1 MPMSRQ
7 GVSVCRIL
15 IAMQQRRIER
25 ITTVV
30 DNRQA
35 GVIVVLEDIHDPHN
49 AAAILR
55 TCEAMGIQRVW
66 FVFEKETPYNPKR
79 IGKATSSSANKWLD
93 FQTFSSSMAC
103 IEALKKEKHRIVVSA
118 LSDTA
123 VSLER
128 YHDPKSPIALVVG
141 NEHAGVSE
149 MMMKEADIVVK
160 IPMRGFVQSLNV
172 SVAAAI
178 LLWEITKQR
187 MFSDTPPKLSPK
199 AQQALLNDFLERAKK

>member
-1 MPMSRQ
+1 ME
-7 GVSVCRIL
+7 
-15 IAMQQRRIER
+15 QRRLQR
-25 ITTVV
+25 ITDVV
-30 DNRQA
+30 RSRQA

-55 TCEAMGIQRVW
+55 TCEAMGIQQVW

-93 FQTFSSSMAC
+93 FTVFSSAQAC
-103 IEALKKEKHRIVVSA
+103 IEALKKAKYRIVVSA
-118 LSDTA
+118 LTESA

-128 YHDPKSPIALVVG
+128 YHDPKTPLAVIVG
-141 NEHAGVSE
+141 NEHAGVSDVMRE
-149 MMMKEADIVVK
+149 SADTVLK

-172 SVAAAI
+172 SVATAI

-187 MFSDTPPKLSPK
+187 VYDNTPTPLTDNE
-199 AQQALLNDFLERAKK
+199 QQTLLNDFLERAKK